1 MTFKEFCNEVR
12 DSILDYMPSEYAGAD
27 VEIREVAKNGGT
39 LTGLSIRKS
48 SDKSAVPTLYLDDYY
63 AAYEKDG
70 MALSEVVD
78 MLAEIYERADNNKSE
93 VLGND
98 AQDIVNNLTDY
109 NAVKDLI
116 IPRVVAVEGNEEYL
130 NTYPS
135 SKHGDLTTT
144 YRIVLTDQAS
154 IPVPHELLERWGIS
168 LEELDKKAMENF
180 KENPKTKVTSML
192 EILSSSGA
200 FPEELLEDMR
210 GTDADQIIV
219 TNESKTL
226 GATNLLDTDTLDAI
240 EAMNGKFYILPSS
253 IHECIIMPKS
263 FGVELSALEDMVREV
278 NRTQVAPNERLSDN
292 VFEYDSLTKQVVR
305 AVDEEMKTLE
315 MPKSESRKEKGEV
328 KD

>member
-1 MTFKEFCNEVR
+1 MTFKEFCNEVK
-12 DSILDYMPSEYAGAD
+12 DSVLEYMPSEYAEAD
-27 VEIREVAKNGGT
+27 VEIREVVKNGGT
-39 LTGLSIRKS
+39 LTGLSIRRS
-48 SDKSAVPTLYLDDYY
+48 SDKGAVPTLYLDDYY

-70 MALSEVVD
+70 MALSEVID
-78 MLAEIYERADNNKSE
+78 MLADIYEKADNDKSE
-93 VLGND
+93 VLGNN
-98 AQDIVNNLTDY
+98 AQDVVNNLTDY

-116 IPRVVAVEGNEEYL
+116 IPRVVADEGNEEYL
-130 NTYPS
+130 NTYPH

-144 YRIVLTDQAS
+144 YRIVLTAEAS
-154 IPVPHELLERWGIS
+154 IPIPNELLERWGIS

-192 EILSSSGA
+192 EILAASGI
-200 FPEELLEDMR
+200 PEELLEDMR
-210 GTDADQIIV
+210 DTDADQIIV

-240 EAMNGKFYILPSS
+240 EATKGKFFILPSS

-263 FGVELSALEDMVREV
+263 FGANVAELEDMVREV

-292 VFEYDSLTKQVVR
+292 VFEYDSLTKQVIK

-328 KD
+328 KG

>member
-12 DSILDYMPSEYAGAD
+12 DSVLDYMPSEYAGAD
-27 VEIREVAKNGGT
+27 VEIREVVKNGGT

-48 SDKSAVPTLYLDDYY
+48 SDKSAVPTLYLDDYFV
-63 AAYEKDG
+63 AYLEG
-70 MALSEVVD
+70 MALSEAID
-78 MLAEIYERADNNKSE
+78 IIADTYERADNNKSE
-93 VLGND
+93 VLGNK

-144 YRIVLTDQAS
+144 YRIVLTAEAS
-154 IPVPHELLERWGIS
+154 IPIPSELLERWGIS

-192 EILSSSGA
+192 EILAASGN
-200 FPEELLEDMR
+200 FPEEMLEDMR
-210 GTDADQIIV
+210 GTDADQIII
-219 TNESKTL
+219 TNESKAL

-240 EAMNGKFYILPSS
+240 EATKGKFFILPSS

-263 FGVELSALEDMVREV
+263 FGANVAELEDMVREV
-278 NRTQVAPNERLSDN
+278 NRTQVAPQERLSDN

-328 KD
+328 KG